1 MLESVGNKFTKKK
14 KPTNTHSPLPLPKAI
29 MNKVFTSPDIENAS

>member
-1 MLESVGNKFTKKK
+1 MLESVGNKFTKKA
-14 KPTNTHSPLPLPKAI
+14 TITHSLLPLPKAI